1 MLKLFLEHI
10 NQRIYFYYQD
20 HAHHISLFGLQVEK
34 ELQMI
39 RQQLTTA
46 SQKLQEVSVQKQ
58 SSELDSNMKSQKIED
73 LQSQISKLE
82 QSVGDEVPGLIQ
94 ENMEQKEK
102 IREERKKADKA
113 GLEVRLE

>member
-1 MLKLFLEHI
+1 M
-10 NQRIYFYYQD
+10 
-20 HAHHISLFGLQVEK
+20 
-34 ELQMI
+34 
-39 RQQLTTA
+39 
-46 SQKLQEVSVQKQ
+46 QKQ

-113 GLEVRLE
+113 GLEVRLRSFSCNLLVRHCMLISHE